1 MAKMHT
7 ISIFARPARQR
18 ILHNLRAD
26 PPVSVALAGGAL
38 LGKST
43 LLAHLAEELSGSGGH
58 SVVLVDCAQSRLGA
72 QPPGPPETGGCWSVF
87 VDNWDVIAGWPDE
100 DRRRWAEWIGASQ
113 PGRGLLLACRHPLH
127 EAAVALGFG
136 SPLPHIQQTFLGL
149 IDGAEAGRVVQ
160 AALAAYPE
168 SGGLGPALV
177 EWCGGHPFLLDRVG
191 DLLADVAALLPGGQ
205 GPGQAHLPLLRLRL
219 AAAYGRPLFDSQWRA
234 VGCGGESAD
243 ESRLPLLRQ
252 LLLRPIRFDEVTPA
266 QAEPMNW
273 LLVQGLVGVDSHSYR
288 LYSPLFQEFLALK
301 LQVDVAAA
309 PRSVADAGAVQAL
322 IEREAYRFTPQE
334 KSLLLY
340 FLERPGEIVS
350 VEELLAQVW
359 QRPDG
364 SVRRVQEGIRR
375 LRHRLAEFNGAVG
388 TIDNEWG
395 QGYRYVPI
403 GATG

>member
-1 MAKMHT
+1 MHT

-26 PPVSVALAGGAL
+26 SPVSVSLAGGAL

-43 LLAHLAEELSGSGGH
+43 LLAHLAGELSGQGGH
-58 SVVLVDCAQSRLGA
+58 PVVLVDCAQTRPGT
-72 QPPGPPETGGCWSVF
+72 QPPGPPEAAGRWSLF
-87 VDNWDVIAGWPDE
+87 LDNWDAIARWQGE
-100 DRRRWAEWIGASQ
+100 DRQRWAEWIATAQ

-127 EAAVALGFG
+127 EVTTTIGFS

-149 IDGAEAGRVVQ
+149 IDGDEAGRVVQ
-160 AALAAYPE
+160 AALAAFPE
-168 SGGLGPALV
+168 SAGLAPALV
-177 EWCGGHPFLLDRVG
+177 EWCGGHPFLLDRLEE
-191 DLLADVAALLPGGQ
+191 LLADVAALLPGGQ

-234 VGCGGESAD
+234 VGCGGEAAE
-243 ESRLPLLRQ
+243 ESLLPLLRQ
-252 LLLRPIRFDEVTPA
+252 LLLRPIRFGELAPA

-288 LYSPLFQEFLALK
+288 LFSPLFQEYLALK
-301 LQVDVAAA
+301 LQVEVAAA
-309 PRSVADAGAVQAL
+309 PRSVTDAGAVHAL
-322 IEREAYRFTPQE
+322 IERESHRFTPQE

-340 FLERPGEIVS
+340 FLERPGAIVS
-350 VEELLAQVW
+350 VEELLAEVW

-364 SVRRVQEGIRR
+364 SSRRVQEGIRR

-388 TIDNEWG
+388 SIDNEWG

-403 GATG
+403 EAAG

>member
-1 MAKMHT
+1 
-7 ISIFARPARQR
+7 
-18 ILHNLRAD
+18 
-26 PPVSVALAGGAL
+26 
-38 LGKST
+38 
-43 LLAHLAEELSGSGGH
+43 
-58 SVVLVDCAQSRLGA
+58 
-72 QPPGPPETGGCWSVF
+72 
-87 VDNWDVIAGWPDE
+87 
-100 DRRRWAEWIGASQ
+100 
-113 PGRGLLLACRHPLH
+113 
-127 EAAVALGFG
+127 
-136 SPLPHIQQTFLGL
+136 
-149 IDGAEAGRVVQ
+149 
-160 AALAAYPE
+160 
-168 SGGLGPALV
+168 
-177 EWCGGHPFLLDRVG
+177 
-191 DLLADVAALLPGGQ
+191 
-205 GPGQAHLPLLRLRL
+205 
-219 AAAYGRPLFDSQWRA
+219 
-234 VGCGGESAD
+234 
-243 ESRLPLLRQ
+243 
-252 LLLRPIRFDEVTPA
+252 
-266 QAEPMNW
+266 
-273 LLVQGLVGVDSHSYR
+273 VDSHSYR

-375 LRHRLAEFNGAVG
+375 LRHRLAEVNGAVG